1 MAGFPTLI
9 MLLFLLCQRSVLEA
23 SGVRKELV
31 CAQGESVTFHL
42 NFTVKP
48 IDSIVW
54 TFNSITLVTI
64 QPAEGDGNDTVIV
77 SQSRNKER
85 MYIPSGGYFLN
96 LNKLMKNDSGVYR
109 AEIHS
114 SSFQFPITQEYGL
127 RVYEYLSKP
136 TVTMALQSNKNG
148 TCMTNLTC
156 SMEQEAEDVTYSWRA
171 LEQAAN
177 VSHNGSILPI
187 SWTLGEVDMT
197 FICIARN
204 PVSFNSSRPIFVQ
217 KLCEGAAGDPDSFI
231 VYMYLLWVPILL
243 CLLVLVLVF
252 LNIRRERGKEAKE
265 KKKRMD
271 SQQEIPNFC
280 PHSGEN
286 AEYVTISYP
295 ANTSPEEDPANM
307 LYSTVQIPRKVE
319 NPPSLPGTPDTARQ
333 FSYENVI

>member
-9 MLLFLLCQRSVLEA
+9 MLLFLLCQRS
-23 SGVRKELV
+23 
-31 CAQGESVTFHL
+31 
-42 NFTVKP
+42 
-48 IDSIVW
+48 
-54 TFNSITLVTI
+54 
-64 QPAEGDGNDTVIV
+64 
-77 SQSRNKER
+77 
-85 MYIPSGGYFLN
+85 
-96 LNKLMKNDSGVYR
+96 
-109 AEIHS
+109 
-114 SSFQFPITQEYGL
+114 
-127 RVYEYLSKP
+127 EYLSKP

-217 KLCEGAAGDPDSFI
+217 KLCE
-231 VYMYLLWVPILL
+231 
-243 CLLVLVLVF
+243 
-252 LNIRRERGKEAKE
+252 EAKE